1 MLLLSWNIRGLN
13 SPLKQHE
20 VVSYIKNNNVY
31 GLLKTKL
38 TSSKLQFMHKF
49 RLKNWRSFSNVE
61 AVGIAT
67 IIVLWNPSTVKVDLI
82 DLSTQAFHVSIN
94 SLESQYTFATTFVY
108 SFNMIIARRQLWD
121 DLRSWAPACPCIIL
135 GDFNSIMSI

>member
-1 MLLLSWNIRGLN
+1 MLLLNWNIKGLN
-13 SPLKQHE
+13 SPLI
-20 VVSYIKNNNVY
+20 VSHMKKNMC

-49 RLKNWRSFSNVE
+49 RLKNWRFFSNVE

-67 IIVLWNPSTVKVDLI
+67 IVVLWNPFMIKVDLI

-94 SLESQYTFATTFVY
+94 NLESQYTFAAIFVY
-108 SFNMIIARRQLWD
+108 SFNTIIARRQLWD
-121 DLRSWAPACPCIIL
+121 DLRSWAPSCPCIIL